1 MLITFLDKISGFFDR
16 RFILAFWAPM
26 FITAGLALGLL
37 ASLLGWGRV
46 VHWWTLLSGVEQVTL
61 AVTTL
66 LAETVL
72 AYVLQAVAV
81 PLVQMYEGY
90 VFWPTWIAA
99 WGKEDQ
105 RRLRQD
111 LDDTQPQVSYF
122 RFPRGEDVMP
132 TGLGNVFAA
141 AEDYP
146 RRMYN
151 LDAVIWWPRLTLSLP
166 DDLRSQLDGSVTAL
180 YALINLSALLALW
193 ALGSSLLLLFT
204 DRRWLL
210 AGVFFGGLAL
220 SWGCY
225 QAAVTQAA
233 DYGNSM
239 RVAFDLYRHKI
250 LEGMR
255 IPVPDNLKAE
265 RALWETL
272 TNWLLVYRPPW
283 FTAGPSGG
291 PPLVFNAEN
300 YPFYYD
306 THSMPQP
313 QDTDVIVNGHPLLTI
328 RRH

>member
-46 VHWWTLLSGVEQVTL
+46 VHWWTLLNGVEQATL
-61 AVTTL
+61 GVATL

-81 PLVQMYEGY
+81 PLVQIYEGY

-99 WGKEDQ
+99 WGKADQ
-105 RRLRQD
+105 RRLRGT
-111 LDDTQPQVSYF
+111 LEPQVRYF
-122 RFPRGEDVMP
+122 RFPRVEDVMP
-132 TGLGNVFAA
+132 TALGNVFAA
-141 AEDYP
+141 AEDYA
-146 RRMYN
+146 RRMYS
-151 LDAVIWWPRLTLSLP
+151 LDTVVWWPRLTLSLP
-166 DDLRSQLDGSVTAL
+166 DDLRSQLDGSVMAL

-193 ALGSSLLLLFT
+193 AISGGVLLMFT
-204 DRRWLL
+204 DRPWLL
-210 AGVFFGGLAL
+210 VGVFFGGLAL

-225 QAAVTQAA
+225 RAAVTQAG

-239 RVAFDLYRHKI
+239 RVAFDLYRHRI
-250 LEGMR
+250 LEGMH
-255 IPVPDNLKAE
+255 IPVPDNLQAE
-265 RALWETL
+265 RVLWETL
-272 TNWLLVYRPPW
+272 TNWVLAYRLPW
-283 FTAGPSGG
+283 FTAGPAGG
-291 PPLVFNAEN
+291 PPLVFNAQN

-306 THSMPQP
+306 THSTPQP
-313 QDTDVIVNGHPLLTI
+313 QDTDIIVNGHPLLTI